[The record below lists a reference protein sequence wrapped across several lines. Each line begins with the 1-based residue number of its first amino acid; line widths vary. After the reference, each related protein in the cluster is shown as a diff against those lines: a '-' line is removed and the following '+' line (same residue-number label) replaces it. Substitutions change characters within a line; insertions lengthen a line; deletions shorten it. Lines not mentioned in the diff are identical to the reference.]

1 MNNRRTFL
9 KKAAATIG
17 LAGLVSHSLKAQ
29 QPMKPLS
36 NILIHHVYFWL
47 KSPEDKEA
55 REQFERALK
64 KLVTIDEIRDYH
76 IGVPASTE
84 ERDVVDHSYSYSLM
98 VIFKNKQDQDIYQK
112 HPTHLEFVEQ
122 NEHLWGRVKVY
133 DSVDI
138 NN

>member
-1 MNNRRTFL
+1 MSNRRTFL

-17 LAGLVSHSLKAQ
+17 LAGLASHSLKAQ

-47 KSPEDKEA
+47 KNPEDMEVRK
-55 REQFERALK
+55 QFERALK
-64 KLVTIDEIRDYH
+64 KLVTIDEIKSYH

-84 ERDVVDHSYSYSLM
+84 ERDVVDHSYTYSLM
-98 VIFKNKQDQDIYQK
+98 VIFDNKKNQDIYQK
-112 HPTHLEFVEQ
+112 HPIHLKFVEN
-122 NEHLWGRVKVY
+122 NEQLWTRVKVY

-138 NN
+138 KN